1 MGFGCR
7 LSGFTMAL
15 LGIMSLCRA
24 QDDDYVLKRELYEVQ
39 LTSIHLSPDGKL
51 LLAGFDDGS
60 FRLLDPDSYAV
71 SLEVEGAHH
80 KAIHA
85 MDMGPQMDYILTAG
99 ANSIKLWDRR
109 GEHLADLN
117 VHATTIWNAEISS
130 DGAWAISS
138 AVNKTFLLWDMK
150 NRVLAEKMQA
160 HEDVALAV
168 CFSPDMRQIASGS
181 RDQSIRIWDLESRQV
196 IAQLHGPTE
205 DVFDLEYSPDGKLL
219 VATSRDRS
227 IRIYDVQEN
236 KLFRL
241 LKGHTDMV
249 LEAEFSSDGQY
260 LLTAS
265 SDGSVILWDVQSG
278 EKIHQF
284 LDNQG
289 AVTDLAFSP
298 DGLSFYSIS
307 YGRDLT
313 HWSLHP
319 RIFVL
324 KYYEKEYREALA
336 ADPESEARKKGE
348 SKKDYQDRMKAAMAR
363 EGEIVSF
370 LYEKYLSDRAQ

>member
-1 MGFGCR
+1 MGFKYS
-7 LSGFTMAL
+7 LSGLILAL
-15 LGIMSLCRA
+15 LGFMSLCRA
-24 QDDDYVLKRELYEVQ
+24 QDDNYVLKRELYEVR
-39 LTSIHLSPDGKL
+39 LTSINLSPDGKL
-51 LLAGFDDGS
+51 LMAGFDDGS
-60 FRLLDPDSYAV
+60 FRLLDPDSYAE

-85 MDMGPQMDYILTAG
+85 MDMGPEMDYILTAG
-99 ANSIKLWDRR
+99 ANSIKLWDRN

-117 VHATTIWNAEISS
+117 LHATTIWNAEISR

-138 AVNKTFLLWDMK
+138 AVNKTFLLWNMK
-150 NRVLAEKMQA
+150 NRGLEEKMQA
-160 HEDVALAV
+160 HEDVTLAV
-168 CFSPDMRQIASGS
+168 CFSPDMHHIASGS

-227 IRIYDVQEN
+227 IRIYDVREN

-249 LEAEFSSDGQY
+249 LEAEFSPDGSY

-284 LDNQG
+284 LDNEG
-289 AVTDLAFSP
+289 AVTDLAFHP

-313 HWSLHP
+313 RWSLHP

-324 KYYEKEYREALA
+324 KYYETEYRDALD
-336 ADPESEARKKGE
+336 ADPVFEARRAGE
-348 SKKDYQDRMKAAMAR
+348 SKKEYQVRVEEAGAR
-363 EGEIVSF
+363 EEEIVSR
-370 LYEKYLSDRAQ
+370 LYDKYLSGRVH